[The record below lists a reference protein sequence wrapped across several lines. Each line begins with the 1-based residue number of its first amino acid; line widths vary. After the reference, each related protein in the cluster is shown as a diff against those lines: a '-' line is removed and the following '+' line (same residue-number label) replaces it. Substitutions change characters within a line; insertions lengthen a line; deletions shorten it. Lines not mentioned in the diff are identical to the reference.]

1 MQTANS
7 LRGAALVQG
16 MMFVQRLRERFPA
29 ANVTETHPK
38 AVLKALGQSWEDFR
52 QHFSITTSIENARE
66 HERDAIIAAVAA
78 REGFQGRWLKDLSI
92 DREPAEQDPQQFWL
106 APIHYFWPK

>member
-1 MQTANS
+1 
-7 LRGAALVQG
+7 

-52 QHFSITTSIENARE
+52 RRFDVNTEIDDSRE
-66 HERDAIIAAVAA
+66 HERDAIIGAVAA
-78 REGFQGRWLKDLSI
+78 REGFQGRWKSDLSI
-92 DREPAEQDPQQFWL
+92 DRDPSEQDPASFWL
-106 APIHYFWPK
+106 APIHYFWP

>member
-1 MQTANS
+1 
-7 LRGAALVQG
+7 

-38 AVLKALGQSWEDFR
+38 AVLKALGQSWKDFC
-52 QHFSITTSIENARE
+52 QHFSLTTSIANTRE

-78 REGFQGRWLKDLSI
+78 REGFQGRWMKDLSV

-106 APIHYFWPK
+106 APIHYFWPQ